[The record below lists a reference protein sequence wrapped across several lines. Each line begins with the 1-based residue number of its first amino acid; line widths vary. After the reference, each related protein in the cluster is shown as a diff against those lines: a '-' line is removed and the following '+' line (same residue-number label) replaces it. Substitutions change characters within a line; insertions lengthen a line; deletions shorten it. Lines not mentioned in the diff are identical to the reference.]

1 MAGWCFRRGRDK
13 ATARERGFS
22 EQGKKDLKTK
32 RPSQKNQPS
41 LFSERSEQTI
51 SDRREPTKINGRARL
66 NPCLSRQFATVE
78 MSGSIRVIC
87 AAECGSEWS
96 GRKMSSQAAGTGR
109 TVPILGAQHK
119 CRLGE
124 AWDILL
130 NLAGRSLAAFGHTAG
145 SVTDLTQPRNAET
158 RFRRRTA
165 R

>member
-1 MAGWCFRRGRDK
+1 MSSEKRTWKRSALHKKTNPIYFPSYASNLSTTVGSQ
-13 ATARERGFS
+13 TFS
-22 EQGKKDLKTK
+22 
-32 RPSQKNQPS
+32 
-41 LFSERSEQTI
+41 
-51 SDRREPTKINGRARL
+51 NGSARL

-96 GRKMSSQAAGTGR
+96 GRKMSSQAAGTGG

-130 NLAGRSLAAFGHTAG
+130 HLAGRSLAAFGHAAG
-145 SVTDLTQPRNAET
+145 SVTDITQPRNAVT

>member
-66 NPCLSRQFATVE
+66 NPCLSRQFATVGMSE
-78 MSGSIRVIC
+78 SIPRNLWSGMRQRLERAENVESGSGHRWNR
-87 AAECGSEWS
+87 ADTWHE
-96 GRKMSSQAAGTGR
+96 
-109 TVPILGAQHK
+109 HK
-119 CRLGE
+119 CWLGE
-124 AWDILL
+124 AWDIMLH
-130 NLAGRSLAAFGHTAG
+130 LAGRSLAAFGHTAG